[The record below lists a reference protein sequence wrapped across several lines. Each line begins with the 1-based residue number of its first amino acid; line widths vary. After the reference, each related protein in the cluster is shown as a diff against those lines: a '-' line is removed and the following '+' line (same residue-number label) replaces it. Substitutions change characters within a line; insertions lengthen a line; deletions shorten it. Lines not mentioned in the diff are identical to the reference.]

1 MLDSMHLHENIPH
14 GTKEFP
20 INLYQMT
27 RKSLSNCN
35 CFFPCHWHEECEI
48 IYLKSGKAIIDINST
63 KYKLSAG
70 ELLFVYGNNLHKGT
84 FLPSSYSDVEIV
96 VFNES
101 MINLPLNKDKLSKR
115 SDVDAIIF
123 DNNDSM
129 NNIIISLVKML
140 VGELKQ
146 TQAGYRLVAG
156 GLIKQIA
163 GLISRYIIDMPSQKT
178 TNSNDYIKS
187 SIKYIYNNLNT
198 HISLNMLS
206 DNVGLSKYHF
216 SRIFKENTGV
226 TVTEYINK
234 IKIAEAAKIL
244 KESNASITQIATEL
258 GFSNVS
264 YFIQLFIK
272 YYDLTPY
279 KYRKTMINRT

>member
-1 MLDSMHLHENIPH
+1 MLDLMHLHEKTPH

-27 RKSLSNCN
+27 RKSLSNYN
-35 CFFPCHWHEECEI
+35 YFFPCHWHEECEL
-48 IYLKSGKAIIDINST
+48 IYLKSGKAIIDINSI
-63 KYKLSAG
+63 KHKLRAG
-70 ELLFVYGNNLHKGT
+70 DLLFVYGNNLHKGT
-84 FLPSSYSDVEIV
+84 FLPSSYSDVQIV

-101 MINLPLNKDKLSKR
+101 MINTQLSKDKLSKR
-115 SDVDAIIF
+115 SDIDAILF
-123 DNNDSM
+123 DNNDSTH
-129 NNIIISLVKML
+129 NIISNLVKIL
-140 VGELKQ
+140 VSELKQ
-146 TQAGYRLVAG
+146 TQAGYRLVAN

-163 GLISRYIIDMPSQKT
+163 GLINRRIIDMPSQNT

-187 SIKYIYNNLNT
+187 SIQYIYNNLNT
-198 HISLNMLS
+198 HISLNMLA

-234 IKIAEAAKIL
+234 VKIIEAAKML
-244 KESNASITQIATEL
+244 KESSFSITQIANQL

-264 YFIQLFIK
+264 YFIKLFIK
-272 YYDLTPY
+272 HYDQTPY
-279 KYRKTMINRT
+279 RYRHDMTD